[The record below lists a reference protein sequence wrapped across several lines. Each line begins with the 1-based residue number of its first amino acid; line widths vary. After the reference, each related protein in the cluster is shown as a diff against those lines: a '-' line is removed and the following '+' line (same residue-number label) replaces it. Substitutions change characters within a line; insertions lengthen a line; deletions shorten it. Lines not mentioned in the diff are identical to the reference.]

1 MKKFINVLAVL
12 LALVMCLG
20 VVVACATDDEGA
32 TDGTTTA
39 ATTTKAPDNTTT
51 ATQNTTTAE
60 DTTTVEDQPGIETPE
75 VDVPAD
81 GMITSAAQLH
91 AVLVNGAADGTYTV
105 NAEKLDMGKYKWNGM
120 VNFAGTFD
128 FGGCTIENAKYSLF
142 VSVTNG
148 TIKNLKI
155 ANSTYVYTDEDAK
168 ADLSSVDN
176 TTQGNI
182 YYSPVVR
189 YAKNITIQN
198 VTIES
203 TVSIKSD
210 IYTDGSS
217 HAGVFAYATG
227 NTIIIENCHFKG
239 NIATDSLL
247 VRVGGVVGVID
258 CSDKA
263 NLNKENPEESLARV
277 MNCTN
282 SGKVENVGSTG
293 DSKAGGVIAYMSNAA
308 AVNCANYGEML
319 SNDKGQTG
327 GVVGYVGNDTY
338 MKNCLNTG
346 KVVGVEFIGGI
357 CAYSNGSERYFMNCI
372 NLGNVSCSNDSNNNW
387 GGVIGLARSS
397 EKLTNC
403 FNLHTEAGTLKMVQ
417 VQIDKQVV
425 GALNPADTATYG
437 NLVIVN
443 CGDLDSVDAIYTAI
457 ENAAPGVFE
466 KADGSLRLVIAE

>member
-39 ATTTKAPDNTTT
+39 NTTT
-51 ATQNTTTAE
+51 AANTTKPNNTQNTTTAE
-60 DTTTVEDQPGIETPE
+60 DTTTAEEDPGVETPE

-120 VNFAGTFD
+120 VNFSGTFD
-128 FGGCTIENAKYSLF
+128 FGNCTIENAKYSLF
-142 VSVTNG
+142 VSVANG
-148 TIKNLKI
+148 TIKNLTI
-155 ANSTYVYTDEDAK
+155 ANSTYVYTNDDAT

-176 TTQGNI
+176 TTQGNL

-203 TVSIKSD
+203 TVTITSD

-217 HAGVFAYATG
+217 HAGVVAYATG
-227 NTIIIENCHFKG
+227 NTIIVENCHFKG

-293 DSKAGGVIAYMSNAA
+293 DSKAGGVIAYMANAA

-319 SNDKGQTG
+319 SNDGGQTG
-327 GVVGYVGNDTY
+327 GVVGYVGNDAY

-346 KVVGVEFIGGI
+346 KVVGAGFVGGV

-372 NLGNVSCSNDSNNNW
+372 NLGNVSPTLDTNNNW
-387 GGVIGLARSS
+387 GGIFGLTKGS
-397 EKLTNC
+397 EKLTNV
-403 FNLHTEAGTLKMVQ
+403 FNLYTEAGTLKFSQ
-417 VQIDKQVV
+417 ENNIG
-425 GALNPADTATYG
+425 GACNPADAATHG
-437 NLVIVN
+437 KLVIDN
-443 CGDLDSVDAIYTAI
+443 CANLETVDAIYTAI
-457 ENAAPGVFE
+457 ESAAPGVFE
-466 KADGSLRLVIAE
+466 KTTEGSLKLVIAE